1 MTSVYNQIV
10 AYEPGKLKDP
20 LGYEQILR
28 TVGQALEKG
37 NFQSFEITPAGNGFR
52 IRGSVA
58 PLVEASVAGSSAS
71 RVGSLLNKLP
81 NQSNGDE
88 KMPLATE
95 AAESPVEI
103 RLTIEDIQRL
113 EVDGRARRVD
123 GQLMAN
129 AASLSQVLRCLGAYL
144 NQKRARLLR
153 LTRDGETVSLE
164 YETSLGSQIKEGFS
178 ATGLYDMWVRMYM
191 QRAGRLNH

>member
-1 MTSVYNQIV
+1 MTSVYDQIV
-10 AYEPGKLKDP
+10 AYEPGKVKDP
-20 LGYEQILR
+20 RGYEQILR

-37 NFQSFEITPAGNGFR
+37 NFQSFEITPAENGFR
-52 IRGSVA
+52 IRGIVA
-58 PLVEASVAGSSAS
+58 GLVEASVASSSAG
-71 RVGSLLNKLP
+71 RVGSLLNKSS

-88 KMPLATE
+88 TMSLATE
-95 AAESPVEI
+95 AAKSPVEI
-103 RLTIEDIQRL
+103 RLTVEDIQQL

-178 ATGLYDMWVRMYM
+178 ATGLYDMWVRRYM